1 MALRESDGL
10 RAAVMIFFGLVVIL
24 AGTTYFFFKSYDEQL
39 NKAAQLQ
46 KDVAQA
52 NTLAR
57 NDRDEINEL
66 KRMIGYAPE
75 DTLETVK
82 TAFEADMQIYG
93 ATFPEENRFYRP
105 ILESMNRELLAV
117 TQREAASVAREEE
130 LKNRLAAV
138 EAAKDKQIEAFKK
151 NMDTIAAD
159 VAGERNKFNTDRT
172 RVTEESKKLAAT
184 LTSIQGEVANVETKS
199 KEKAQEYQKRIN
211 TLEQLVQGF
220 QGKVEEQ
227 SVKGHEQPAG
237 RITWVNQRANVVWIN
252 LGQGDSLR
260 RQINFSVYPVDANDM
275 ALPNKKG
282 SIEVTRIIDH
292 HMAECRIVEDD
303 PSNPLLP
310 GDKIHSPVW
319 RPGYRESFALA
330 GFMDVDGD
338 GRSDRDK
345 IRDVIALN
353 GGAVDLELLENGDVQ
368 GKMTINTRFLV
379 LGEAP
384 TAAEKNEKVLNNYSS
399 ITGEARELGVET
411 ISLNRFLSMMGWNPD
426 ERTVQLG
433 RGAQSTS
440 FKSTDPHGVRRPSYG
455 STNSEFQERAR
466 PQSTF

>member
-10 RAAVMIFFGLVVIL
+10 RAAAIIFVMLIGIL
-24 AGTTYFFFKSYDEQL
+24 SVSTYWFFKLYDEQYA
-39 NKAAQLQ
+39 KASQLQ

-75 DTLETVK
+75 DTLETIR
-82 TAFEADMQIYG
+82 TAFDGDMQIYG

-105 ILESMNRELLAV
+105 ILESMNRELVAV
-117 TQREAASVAREEE
+117 TQREAASVAREQD

-138 EAAKDKQIEAFKK
+138 ETTKDKQIEAFKQ
-151 NMDTIAAD
+151 NMDKIAAD

-172 RVTEESKKLAAT
+172 RVTQESEKLAAK

-199 KEKAQEYQKRIN
+199 KEKIQEYQKRLN
-211 TLEQLVQGF
+211 TVSQLYEAV
-220 QGKVEEQ
+220 KEKEAER
-227 SVKGHEQPAG
+227 SVAGHEQPAG
-237 RITWVNQRANVVWIN
+237 HITWVNQRANVVWIN
-252 LGQGDSLR
+252 LGQADSLR
-260 RQINFSVYPVDANDM
+260 RQINFSVYPVDTNNM
-275 ALPNKKG
+275 ALPDKKG
-282 SIEVTRIIDH
+282 SIEVTRIIDQ
-292 HMAECRIVEDD
+292 HMAEARIIEDD

-330 GFMDVDGD
+330 GVMDLDGD

-345 IRDVIALN
+345 IRDVISLN
-353 GGAVDLELLENGDVQ
+353 GGTVDLELLDNGEIQ
-368 GKMTINTRFLV
+368 GKMTINTRYLV
-379 LGEAP
+379 LGDVP
-384 TAAEKNEKVLNNYSS
+384 TGVEKDEKMVNNYSAV
-399 ITGEARELGVET
+399 TGEARELGVET
-411 ISLNRFLSMMGWNPD
+411 IPLNRFLSLMGWNPD

-433 RGAQSTS
+433 RGAQSSS
-440 FKSTDPHGVRRPSYG
+440 FKATYPEGVRRPPYG